1 MNILLIGP
9 RASGKSSIG
18 PELARALVRPFVEL
32 DELALKS
39 TGLASVRLVWKQL
52 GEPAWRSAEAAAF
65 AATITRDEQIVALG
79 GGAPM
84 IPAVNQAIQAERA
97 AGRAFVVYLRCEVSA
112 LQTRLAATPGD
123 RPSLTGVDPIE
134 EIEAVV
140 RSRET
145 TYQALADLAC
155 ETTNAMPEDAAR
167 QIAHRIDELLGPTTR

>member
-1 MNILLIGP
+1 
-9 RASGKSSIG
+9 
-18 PELARALVRPFVEL
+18 
-32 DELALKS
+32 
-39 TGLASVRLVWKQL
+39 VWTQL
-52 GEPAWRSAEAAAF
+52 GEPAWRSAETAAF
-65 AATITRDEQIVALG
+65 EATITRDEQVVALG

-145 TYQALADLAC
+145 TYQSLADLTY
-155 ETTNAMPEDAAR
+155 ETTSATPEEAAR
-167 QIAHRIDELLGPTTR
+167 QIAHRIDEIVGRTTG